1 MSSWS
6 FSNFNKQ
13 LNQCCFQRPGVSI
26 NYSLRRNW
34 PVWRCGEQQEP
45 EAPHWYPPPPL
56 ATTVC
61 SRCRCSDVCSILSRV
76 GWIQHEWA
84 RVTGNGWEWAG
95 VCGSWQ
101 WECRGRGRSG
111 YGFMADAAVECD
123 RRVGKAAGA
132 PLCWRVWREP
142 SSYSPVSKS
151 SFFPVSSWG
160 SWVLLPS
167 GDLWPP
173 GHLLFFLYV
182 VVMLWLVTVIKVV
195 ALFVECLTLPAVWR
209 SSYRGA
215 KESLPKLCSEQQ
227 SLSLCS

>member
-151 SFFPVSSWG
+151 SFF
-160 SWVLLPS
+160 L
-167 GDLWPP
+167 
-173 GHLLFFLYV
+173 
-182 VVMLWLVTVIKVV
+182 
-195 ALFVECLTLPAVWR
+195 
-209 SSYRGA
+209 
-215 KESLPKLCSEQQ
+215 SLPEDREFSCPQATFDLLVICFFSFMLLWCCDWSQ
-227 SLSLCS
+227 SLKL